1 MPDTESDPRQQE
13 PDPLVGQQVDD
24 FEILE
29 RIGGGATGEVYK
41 AHQRSLNRIVALRV
55 LRSADRTDAAAQFRD
70 EAWALAAVDHPQVLD
85 VHCLGTSDGLQFV
98 AMDYVQGESLASLLE
113 REERLAPERTLALMK
128 DTSAAVAAAHEAGII
143 LCDIQ
148 PASIFVTHEGEAR
161 LTGFALA
168 RRRNDRA
175 VRRKPAA
182 LLDALLYYP
191 PEATRG
197 KRFDERSDLYLLGA
211 TFYHAVAGQPPFAGA
226 SAEERALQHARGEP
240 PPLNHLAPT
249 APMALCMIIHKLLRR
264 NPDERY
270 QTAGEVLEAL
280 RRIEGMFAKKESDT
294 ARMRRAA
301 PQTERAEA
309 LAEEQGQEPS
319 ILAKR
324 AEARRRQQ
332 RKAVIIP
339 IAAALVVAIVVIIV
353 LAAAGRRGPPAKAA
367 QHTPTLVPKTSPPP
381 RVPTLPMPSTPTA
394 AERARAAVRQP
405 IHLKARDAEI
415 HGTEAKYQPEPTKDC
430 IGFWFRPEDWV
441 RWEFDVTGA
450 GAYEVELVFAAAP
463 TSSGNAYSV
472 RIGADFYPMR
482 VDATGSWEKFMSE
495 TLGRVT
501 FRRPGTYKVTVRAV
515 EVKPGTALMNL
526 REIILR
532 PVEEDE
538 EAPR

>member
-1 MPDTESDPRQQE
+1 MAAADPGS
-13 PDPLVGQQVDD
+13 PGGASDPLVGQQVDD

-29 RIGGGATGEVYK
+29 RIGGGATGKIYK

-55 LRSADRTDAAAQFRD
+55 LRSADRADAAAQFHD
-70 EAWALAAVDHPQVLD
+70 EACALAAVDHPQVLD
-85 VHCLGTSDGLQFV
+85 VHCVGTSDGLQFV

-113 REERLAPERTLALMK
+113 REERLVPERALILMK
-128 DTSAAVAAAHEAGII
+128 GTSAAVAAAHDAGII
-143 LCDIQ
+143 LCDVQ
-148 PASIFVTHEGEAR
+148 PASIFVTSEGEAR

-168 RRRNDRA
+168 RRRNHRA
-175 VRRKPAA
+175 TRRKPAA

-226 SAEERALQHARGEP
+226 SAEDRALQHARGEP
-240 PPLNHLAPT
+240 PPLNRLAPT

-270 QTAGEVLEAL
+270 QTAGEVLDAL
-280 RRIEGMFAKKESDT
+280 ERIEAMFAKKESDT
-294 ARMRRAA
+294 ARMRRA
-301 PQTERAEA
+301 PPRAKRSEA
-309 LAEEQGQEPS
+309 LAEEQGQEAS
-319 ILAKR
+319 SLAKR
-324 AEARRRQQ
+324 ADTRRRQH
-332 RKAVIIP
+332 RKTVILSLAAV
-339 IAAALVVAIVVIIV
+339 LVVGMVMVIL
-353 LAAAGRRGPPAKAA
+353 LAGGRGHRPATKRAPAPLPKAA
-367 QHTPTLVPKTSPPP
+367 PPP
-381 RVPTLPMPSTPTA
+381 RVPTLPMPSTATA
-394 AERARAAVRQP
+394 AELARAAVRQP

-430 IGFWFRPEDWV
+430 IGFWYRPEDWV
-441 RWEFDVTGA
+441 RWEFDLTA
-450 GAYEVELVFAAAP
+450 PGAYEVELVFAAEP

-501 FRRPGTYKVTVRAV
+501 FRRPGTYKLTVRAV

-526 REIILR
+526 REIILH